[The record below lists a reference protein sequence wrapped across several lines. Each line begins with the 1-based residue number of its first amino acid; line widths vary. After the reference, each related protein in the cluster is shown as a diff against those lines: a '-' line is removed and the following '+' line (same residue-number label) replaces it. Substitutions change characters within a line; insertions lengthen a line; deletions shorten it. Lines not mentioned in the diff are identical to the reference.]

1 MQVSISVAIMW
12 VLRFCSNYV
21 ADVFCYSYVAG
32 SVSCNYRGDCV
43 CYNYAVK
50 SFYSEYMN
58 AYCSYAGRSLSYN
71 NACGTFCSALC
82 R

>member
-12 VLRFCSNYV
+12 VLKFYSNYV
-21 ADVFCYSYVAG
+21 GDVFWYSYVAG

-50 SFYSEYMN
+50 SFCSEYMN
-58 AYCSYAGRSLSYN
+58 AYCSYAGRNLSYN